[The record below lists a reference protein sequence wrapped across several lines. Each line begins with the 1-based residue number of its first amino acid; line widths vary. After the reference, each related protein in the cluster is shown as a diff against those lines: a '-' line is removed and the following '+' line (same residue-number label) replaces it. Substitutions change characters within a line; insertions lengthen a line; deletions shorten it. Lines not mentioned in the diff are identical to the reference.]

1 MSDVLASHRQCYPTI
16 CNVAFAAFICR
27 SLTPT
32 DSVLESDDSV
42 LCEEPRHIVIQVLSL
57 IVVVLVA
64 CGLPLAF
71 GYILIRKASVYQRDT
86 EGSNVALAKKVA
98 EDLKVDEKQASFVIR
113 DITIGEDYSFLMD
126 AYVPAYLYWEAL
138 DMLRKL
144 ALVGLV
150 LLVGRGTAAQLNAA
164 LLLSFGFFALQ
175 VKVYPYK
182 ISQDN
187 VFRAITECHVFLVIV
202 SALTLQKIDLTREVM
217 GETAYDGTLLATFI
231 LMVPVSF
238 VIAVVA
244 KVRHFHYVLGQADN
258 PSRNAF
264 DRCIVGLETEADVKT
279 MKAYLET
286 MRMEVASA
294 DFAQVLDGT
303 QWAAKNR
310 GSLSTRSAASKG
322 SDSDTD
328 DDETAAMAAIEETQ
342 EAKAQEPL
350 ISAGSSV
357 DDASRGDS
365 DPDQGVPED
374 GQDGYY
380 DKFTGG
386 FDGTFAD
393 LSDFFGGLEK
403 MIGECRKDLMA
414 AMEDE
419 HCTVAAGYGASNET
433 FVTSSYRV
441 ITTPREEWHFVV
453 APAAVGEMDAGVDRE
468 TGRSRGTRTK
478 VSIEKLFD
486 EAAELISKSF
496 IDRGF
501 GTIVTRDRVREIG
514 LRIEEVIALRLYT
527 GPMFE
532 LYNGLLRAYGNQESR
547 GIVPAYALV
556 GAGQDV
562 RGRFTTTLHVLN
574 SGVLKLAKLQP
585 AIQVYRGISGMRL
598 PKSFTEKN
606 ELNVRGGVEYGFM
619 STTTDEAVAMS
630 FAKGGDAGTAS
641 TLVVASMGMID
652 RGATLDWLSQ
662 YPHEREILLPPLTA
676 MEVVEI
682 EDFVD
687 SGSFRMRKL
696 HVRLNTN
703 LVSMTIENLLAV
715 RKKQV
720 HELVEIVA
728 KDISKQ
734 DVAADMDKRAKSLR
748 SVQAKVQRQPSEAFN
763 NNQTFLSKID
773 QVKNL
778 MPQTGD
784 CMQELY
790 GHSRD
795 IYGLVATKT
804 GFASSSWDGTLRV
817 WSIGDDNAYTSTNEL
832 QLKSA
837 SLSLIAAGVDR
848 VASSQFDGVVAMRS
862 LADDT
867 RATAALEQRAAA
879 ALAEGDI
886 DGSEQLIAQ
895 AEELLA
901 VTSSKLTHNDSSTAV
916 VSLASLSATSPLHL
930 DDVTVSVDAHS
941 MVASDDPSTVW
952 LASGS
957 MEGDISLWQVSDT
970 SRLLQTIGGRS
981 QPGHGHGHGDGG
993 HSKAVRALVFTKL
1006 DGQDVLVSGSF
1017 DRTIIM
1023 WRLTG
1028 NGRLER
1034 LRNLGS
1040 ADGAHEGA
1048 VTSLVRVEAGSA
1060 GIASGGEDGV
1070 VKLWDLHAP
1079 AQATRT
1085 VELHGK
1091 GVCSLAW
1098 LANPVTAS
1106 DEHGWLA
1113 CGMGDNTIILC
1124 DSKTGKE
1131 VATMHGHSGAVH
1143 ALLWLEAKGWLVSG
1157 SADATIRTWRV
1168 RCYSEGTKA
1177 PSETSRVDSAA
1188 AKRQG
1193 SGQQQEQDQQE
1204 QSDASGSGDRVG
1216 PDAATSREARLVALM
1231 AQK

>member
-1 MSDVLASHRQCYPTI
+1 M
-16 CNVAFAAFICR
+16 
-27 SLTPT
+27 
-32 DSVLESDDSV
+32 
-42 LCEEPRHIVIQVLSL
+42 
-57 IVVVLVA
+57 
-64 CGLPLAF
+64 
-71 GYILIRKASVYQRDT
+71 
-86 EGSNVALAKKVA
+86 
-98 EDLKVDEKQASFVIR
+98 
-113 DITIGEDYSFLMD
+113 
-126 AYVPAYLYWEAL
+126 
-138 DMLRKL
+138 
-144 ALVGLV
+144 
-150 LLVGRGTAAQLNAA
+150 
-164 LLLSFGFFALQ
+164 
-175 VKVYPYK
+175 
-182 ISQDN
+182 
-187 VFRAITECHVFLVIV
+187 
-202 SALTLQKIDLTREVM
+202 
-217 GETAYDGTLLATFI
+217 
-231 LMVPVSF
+231 
-238 VIAVVA
+238 
-244 KVRHFHYVLGQADN
+244 
-258 PSRNAF
+258 
-264 DRCIVGLETEADVKT
+264 
-279 MKAYLET
+279 
-286 MRMEVASA
+286 
-294 DFAQVLDGT
+294 
-303 QWAAKNR
+303 
-310 GSLSTRSAASKG
+310 
-322 SDSDTD
+322 
-328 DDETAAMAAIEETQ
+328 
-342 EAKAQEPL
+342 
-350 ISAGSSV
+350 
-357 DDASRGDS
+357 
-365 DPDQGVPED
+365 
-374 GQDGYY
+374 
-380 DKFTGG
+380 
-386 FDGTFAD
+386 
-393 LSDFFGGLEK
+393 
-403 MIGECRKDLMA
+403 
-414 AMEDE
+414 
-419 HCTVAAGYGASNET
+419 
-433 FVTSSYRV
+433 
-441 ITTPREEWHFVV
+441 
-453 APAAVGEMDAGVDRE
+453 
-468 TGRSRGTRTK
+468 
-478 VSIEKLFD
+478 
-486 EAAELISKSF
+486 
-496 IDRGF
+496 
-501 GTIVTRDRVREIG
+501 
-514 LRIEEVIALRLYT
+514 
-527 GPMFE
+527 
-532 LYNGLLRAYGNQESR
+532 
-547 GIVPAYALV
+547 
-556 GAGQDV
+556 

>member
-1 MSDVLASHRQCYPTI
+1 MCVQ
-16 CNVAFAAFICR
+16 
-27 SLTPT
+27 
-32 DSVLESDDSV
+32 
-42 LCEEPRHIVIQVLSL
+42 
-57 IVVVLVA
+57 
-64 CGLPLAF
+64 
-71 GYILIRKASVYQRDT
+71 
-86 EGSNVALAKKVA
+86 
-98 EDLKVDEKQASFVIR
+98 
-113 DITIGEDYSFLMD
+113 
-126 AYVPAYLYWEAL
+126 YVPAYLYWEAL

-150 LLVGRGTAAQLNAA
+150 LVVGRGSIAQLNCA
-164 LLLSFGFFALQ
+164 LLLSFGFFSLQ
-175 VKVYPYK
+175 CTVRPYK
-182 ISQDN
+182 IAEDN
-187 VFRAITECHVFLVIV
+187 AFRAITECHVFIVIA
-202 SALTLQKIDLTREVM
+202 SALTLQKTDLTREVM
-217 GETAYDGTLLATFI
+217 TASAYDWTLFTSFI
-231 LMVPVSF
+231 VMVPIAF
-238 VIAVVA
+238 VVTVVA
-244 KVRHFHYVLGQADN
+244 KVRHVHYVLGQTES
-258 PSRNAF
+258 PSRNSF
-264 DRCIVGLETEADVKT
+264 DRCVVGLETEADVDTLKV
-279 MKAYLET
+279 YLEA

-303 QWAAKNR
+303 QWATKNR
-310 GSLSTRSAASKG
+310 GSVSTRSAASKG

-328 DDETAAMAAIEETQ
+328 DDENAAMAVVEEAQ
-342 EAKAQEPL
+342 QVKAQEPL

-357 DDASRGDS
+357 GDS
-365 DPDQGVPED
+365 DSDQGVPED

-419 HCTVAAGYGASNET
+419 HCAVAAGYGASDET

-441 ITTPREEWHFVV
+441 ITTPRDEWHFVV
-453 APAAVGEMDAGVDRE
+453 APAVVGEMDAGTDRE
-468 TGRSRGTRTK
+468 TGKSRGTRDK

-501 GTIVTRDRVREIG
+501 GTIITRDDVREIG

-532 LYNGLLRAYGNQESR
+532 IYNGLLRAYGNQESR

-606 ELNVRGGVEYGFM
+606 KQNVAGGVEYGFM

-763 NNQTFLSKID
+763 NNQTFLHYAQR
-773 QVKNL
+773 QVLDL

-817 WSIGDDNAYTSTNEL
+817 WSIGDNNAYTSTNEL

-862 LADDT
+862 LAGDT
-867 RATAALEQRAAA
+867 RATAVLEQRAAA

-895 AEELLA
+895 AKELLA
-901 VTSSKLTHNDSSTAV
+901 VTSSELTHSDSSTAV

-930 DDVTVSVDAHS
+930 DDVTVSVDAQS
-941 MVASDDPSTVW
+941 MVPSDGPSTVW

-957 MEGDISLWQVSDT
+957 MEGDISLWQVSEN
-970 SRLLQTIGGRS
+970 RLLQTIGGRS

-993 HSKAVRALVFTKL
+993 HSKAVRALVFAKL

-1060 GIASGGEDGV
+1060 GVASGGEDGV

-1168 RCYSEGTKA
+1168 RCYSESTKA
-1177 PSETSRVDSAA
+1177 PSETSRIDSVAANQQDSAH
-1188 AKRQG
+1188 
-1193 SGQQQEQDQQE
+1193 QQDQDQQE
-1204 QSDASGSGDRVG
+1204 QSDARGTSDRVG
-1216 PDAATSREARLVALM
+1216 LEAATSRLQRLQQLSG
-1231 AQK
+1231 K